1 MHSSSGTAGRVVC
14 ATFRSISRRCVC
26 VCVCVCV
33 CLHAYVCEEE
43 VFHCCNINCQ
53 YLKFLWDHFFSFLI

>member
-26 VCVCVCV
+26 VFVCVCV

-43 VFHCCNINCQ
+43 VFHCCNIN
-53 YLKFLWDHFFSFLI
+53 